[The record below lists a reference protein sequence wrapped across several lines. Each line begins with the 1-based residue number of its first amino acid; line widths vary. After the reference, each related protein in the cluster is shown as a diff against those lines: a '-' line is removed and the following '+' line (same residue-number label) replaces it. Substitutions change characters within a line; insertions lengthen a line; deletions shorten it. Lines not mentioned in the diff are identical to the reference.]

1 MISIQKF
8 IFNPFSE
15 NTYVV
20 FNDEK
25 KAVIIDPGMYYE
37 EEEKAIDK
45 FIISN
50 GLKLEAIWHTHSHL
64 DHMFGTGYVSRKY
77 NLDPMIFEKDLDTY
91 QNFERVCE
99 MYGVPIRNMPP
110 EKVQFMD
117 IKNGLSLGKTK
128 FSVFFVPGH
137 APGHV
142 VFHHTQSNVLI
153 NGDCLFRINPI
164 VPFLLCSTIKMMDLS
179 NLRSSMNG
187 LEIRIVPGFILAFI
201 SSIYKIFYSKFK
213 LIIYCYEKSREFKN

>member
-8 IFNPFSE
+8 VFNPFSE

-20 FNDEK
+20 FNEEK

-77 NLDPMIFEKDLDTY
+77 NIDPMIFEKDLGTY
-91 QNFERVCE
+91 QNFERVCV

-117 IKNGLSLGKTK
+117 IKNGLILGETK

-142 VFHHTQSNVLI
+142 VFHQSQSNVLI
-153 NGDCLFRINPI
+153 NGDCLFRESIGR
-164 VPFLLCSTIKMMDLS
+164 TDL
-179 NLRSSMNG
+179 
-187 LEIRIVPGFILAFI
+187 PGGNHAQ
-201 SSIYKIFYSKFK
+201 
-213 LIIYCYEKSREFKN
+213 LIISIKNKLFTLPDNTTVFSGHGPETTIGHEKANNPFVNY

>member
-8 IFNPFSE
+8 VFNPFSE

-20 FNDEK
+20 FNEEK

-77 NLDPMIFEKDLDTY
+77 NIDPMIFEKDLDTY
-91 QNFERVCE
+91 QNFERVCG

-110 EKVQFMD
+110 ENVQFMD
-117 IKNGLSLGKTK
+117 IKKGLILGETK

-142 VFHHTQSNVLI
+142 VFHQSQSNVLI
-153 NGDCLFRINPI
+153 NGDCLFESSIGRTDLPGGNHDQLIQSIKNNLFQLPDETI
-164 VPFLLCSTIKMMDLS
+164 VYTGHGGETTIGREKKENPFL
-179 NLRSSMNG
+179 
-187 LEIRIVPGFILAFI
+187 A
-201 SSIYKIFYSKFK
+201 
-213 LIIYCYEKSREFKN
+213 

>member
-8 IFNPFSE
+8 VFNPFSE

-20 FNDEK
+20 FNEEK
-25 KAVIIDPGMYYE
+25 NAVIIDPGMYYE

-64 DHMFGTGYVSRKY
+64 DHMFGTGYISRKY

-91 QNFERVCE
+91 QNFERVCG

-117 IKNGLSLGKTK
+117 IKKGLILGETK
-128 FSVFFVPGH
+128 ISVFFVPGH

-142 VFHHTQSNVLI
+142 VFHHSQSNVLI
-153 NGDCLFRINPI
+153 NGDCLFRESIGR
-164 VPFLLCSTIKMMDLS
+164 TDL
-179 NLRSSMNG
+179 
-187 LEIRIVPGFILAFI
+187 PGGNHAQLI
-201 SSIYKIFYSKFK
+201 SSIKNK
-213 LIIYCYEKSREFKN
+213 LFTLPDNTTVFSGHGPETTIGHEKANNPFINY

>member
-1 MISIQKF
+1 MITIQKF
-8 IFNPFSE
+8 VFNPFSE
-15 NTYVV
+15 HTYVV
-20 FNDEK
+20 FNEEK

-37 EEEKAIDK
+37 EEEKAVDS
-45 FIISN
+45 FIVSN

-77 NLDPMIFEKDLDTY
+77 NLDPIIYEKDLDTY
-91 QNFERVCE
+91 QNFERVCA

-117 IKNGLSLGKTK
+117 VKKGLHLGNTS

-142 VFHHTQSNVLI
+142 VFHHSPSNVLI
-153 NGDCLFRINPI
+153 NGDCLFRESIGR
-164 VPFLLCSTIKMMDLS
+164 TDL
-179 NLRSSMNG
+179 
-187 LEIRIVPGFILAFI
+187 PGGNHAQLI
-201 SSIYKIFYSKFK
+201 SSIKNKLFTLPDITTVYSGHGPETT
-213 LIIYCYEKSREFKN
+213 IGHEKANNPFINY